1 MDIYKE
7 WSGYGFDSVEVINYT
22 VLLSY
27 PDKDKPNSLGLKDS
41 SGAVIYDSKIAE
53 EPPLTDDEKKP
64 NVAAPFN
71 AYSGSGTVTVCY
83 IHVLG
88 SSFFR
93 EENLV
98 LRRSLR
104 IQHLAQSIGIQ
115 RNYKATYWRF
125 FGGVYTIN
133 YRYSLTLPKAGVD
146 SPTRPLF

>member
-27 PDKDKPNSLGLKDS
+27 PDKDKPNSLQLKDS
-41 SGAVIYDSKIAE
+41 SGAVVYDSKIAE

-83 IHVLG
+83 MHVFE

-93 EENLV
+93 EE
-98 LRRSLR
+98 
-104 IQHLAQSIGIQ
+104 
-115 RNYKATYWRF
+115 
-125 FGGVYTIN
+125 TIN
-133 YRYSLTLPKAGVD
+133 SWTMTFQEIFSWIVFLTEAVPIFQC
-146 SPTRPLF
+146 T